1 MHVQDPAYDGGRT
14 IQIPEASKSKL
25 SGSQKQYWEVKANY
39 LDVVCFQLLHGRV
52 SAQLVCAWLQQ
63 NASESVLRSDS
74 GVQMIFFM
82 VGKFYELYEEDAA
95 IAYEV
100 LGYKVTVSGV
110 GRCRCVHAL
119 CQDCRCFGCR
129 GSASILSNYLLLGS
143 FSKFPAVHA
152 GRRTRERLADGYG
165 SSCCG
170 RCVYVS
176 PLLFRSAGSGVWCLM
191 CIAGCPVGTATD
203 LFPPALHECT
213 SSQCPTSCWLVMQ
226 ATRWE

>member
-74 GVQMIFFM
+74 GVQMIFFK

-143 FSKFPAVHA
+143 FSKFPAVQA
-152 GRRTRERLADGYG
+152 GRRTRERACRWLWQLLLRQVCLRVTTAVPF
-165 SSCCG
+165 CG
-170 RCVYVS
+170 KWCVVLDVYRRL
-176 PLLFRSAGSGVWCLM
+176 PCGHCHRSLS
-191 CIAGCPVGTATD
+191 T
-203 LFPPALHECT
+203 CT
-213 SSQCPTSCWLVMQ
+213 P
-226 ATRWE
+226 